1 MQLAIDE
8 FSLTTV
14 PIDLHFNGQP
24 LSKGTAF
31 TWERDNK
38 HYLITNWHNVSGRNP
53 NNDRH
58 LSPTAAE
65 PNILYGSFNTKG
77 KNIGDKDLVRIYIR
91 QDSGEANWLVHP
103 THKRKIDVVAI
114 PLTGDFV
121 SSIHFYSINK
131 MGSPD
136 LLVGIG
142 MDVFVLGYPFG
153 PGKTGLPVWKRGSIA
168 SEPDL
173 VPHVEKYLLV
183 DTASRP
189 GMSGSP
195 VILRSYGTHVSRGG
209 VSLTLGAANKF
220 IGVYSGRLH
229 TQDPLDRADRNGLV
243 SNLHRRDH
251 RRRSQRLRVGH
262 IEAGE
267 PRLLS

>member
-1 MQLAIDE
+1 MQLTIDE

-14 PIDLHFNGQP
+14 PIDLHFNEQP

-38 HYLITNWHNVSGRNP
+38 HYLITNWHNVSGRDP
-53 NNDRH
+53 NTDKH
-58 LSPTAAE
+58 LSTTAAE
-65 PNILYGSFNTKG
+65 PNILYGLFNTKG
-77 KNIGDKDLVRIYIR
+77 KNIGDKHQLGFRLR
-91 QDSGEANWLVHP
+91 EDSGEANWLVHP
-103 THKRKIDVVAI
+103 THKRKIDVVGI
-114 PLTGDFV
+114 PLTGDLV

-173 VPHVEKYLLV
+173 VPHVENYLLV

-195 VILRSYGTHVSRGG
+195 VILRTYGTHISRGEIT
-209 VSLTLGAANKF
+209 LTPGPANKF

-229 TQDPLDRADRNGLV
+229 TQDPLDAQIGMVWSATFIDEIIDGGLKEY
-243 SNLHRRDH
+243 
-251 RRRSQRLRVGH
+251 G
-262 IEAGE
+262 
-267 PRLLS
+267 

>member
-1 MQLAIDE
+1 VPGIDE
-8 FSLTTV
+8 FSLTTI
-14 PIDLHFNGQP
+14 PIDLRFNEQP
-24 LSKGTAF
+24 LSSATAF
-31 TWERDNK
+31 TWERDDMQ
-38 HYLITNWHNVSGRNP
+38 YLVTAWHNVSGRDP
-53 NNDRH
+53 NTDKH
-58 LSPTAAE
+58 LSRTAAE
-65 PNILYGSFNTKG
+65 PNMLHGMFNTKG
-77 KNIGDKDLVRIYIR
+77 KNIGHKHQLSLRIR
-91 QDSGEANWLVHP
+91 QDSGKVNWLVHP
-103 THKRKIDVVAI
+103 THKRGIDLVAI
-114 PLTGDFV
+114 PLLGEPV

-131 MGSPD
+131 MGSED

-153 PGKTGLPVWKRGSIA
+153 FGKTGLPVWKRGSIA

-195 VILRSYGTHVSRGG
+195 VILRSHGTHVSRGG

-229 TQDPLDRADRNGLV
+229 TQDPLDAQIGMVWSATYIDEIIDGGLI
-243 SNLHRRDH
+243 DY
-251 RRRSQRLRVGH
+251 G
-262 IEAGE
+262 
-267 PRLLS
+267 

>member
-1 MQLAIDE
+1 MRLTIDE

-14 PIDLHFNGQP
+14 SIGLHLNGQP
-24 LSKGTAF
+24 ISKGTAF
-31 TWERDNK
+31 TWERENE
-38 HYLITNWHNVSGRNP
+38 HYLITDWHNVSDRDP
-53 NNDRH
+53 NTDKH
-58 LSPTAAE
+58 LSNKAAE
-65 PNILYGSFNTKG
+65 PNMLDGFFNTKG
-77 KNIGDKDLVRIYIR
+77 KNIGDKHLVRIRIR
-91 QDSGEANWLVHP
+91 QDSDEVAWLVHP

-153 PGKTGLPVWKRGSIA
+153 PGKAGLPVWKRGSIA

-173 VPHVEKYLLV
+173 VPHVENYLLV

-195 VILRSYGTHVSRGG
+195 VILRTYGTHVSPGE
-209 VSLTLGAANKF
+209 VTVAAGAANKF
-220 IGVYSGRLH
+220 MGVYSVGMVWSA
-229 TQDPLDRADRNGLV
+229 TFIDEIIDGGLKEY
-243 SNLHRRDH
+243 
-251 RRRSQRLRVGH
+251 G
-262 IEAGE
+262 
-267 PRLLS
+267 